1 MRSKGF
7 TLIELMIVVAIIGI
21 LATMAVPSYQ
31 QAVIKKQ
38 VTEGIQF
45 SSFAQQAV
53 GDYYRKRH
61 ALPPDN
67 AAAGL
72 PPPEKIRGT
81 FITRLEIKN
90 GAITITFGNRVN
102 RNIEGRKLTL
112 RPAYVADAQVVPVSW
127 VCGRAQVPSGLTV
140 NTANLTDLRVSFLP
154 LDCLG

>member
-31 QAVIKKQ
+31 QAAIKKQ
-38 VTEGIQF
+38 VTEGVQF

-53 GDYYRKRH
+53 AEYYRKRH
-61 ALPPDN
+61 ALPADN

-72 PPPEKIRGT
+72 PPPEKVIGT
-81 FITRLEIKN
+81 FVTRLEIRN

-102 RNIEGRKLTL
+102 RNIEGKMLTL
-112 RPAYVADAQVVPVSW
+112 RPAYVADAHVVPLSW
-127 VCGRAQVPSGLTV
+127 VCGRAQVPKGLTAG
-140 NTANLTDLRVSFLP
+140 TANLTDLRVSFLP

>member
-31 QAVIKKQ
+31 QATIKKQ
-38 VTEGIQF
+38 VMQGVQF
-45 SSFAQQAV
+45 SSFAQEAV
-53 GDYYRKRH
+53 ADYYRKRH

-72 PPPEKIRGT
+72 PPPAKITGT

-102 RNIEGRKLTL
+102 RNIEGKKLTL
-112 RPAYVADAQVVPVSW
+112 RPAYVADSHVVPISW
-127 VCGRAQVPSGLTV
+127 VCGRAQVPGGLTV